1 MTVTSSKRSNRRRTN
16 APSAL
21 LALALLAGTAA
32 GCTHFRGGPG
42 AALDGRAACSALDS
56 ALAASGLG
64 GGLAMEGK
72 VTIDAEQYRVRGRF
86 TLTLSAGGD
95 LVFEMTSTT
104 AIGGHREDAVFSFY
118 ADTLRVLDREHG
130 RYYEGADVGAMV
142 SDALGADLDVAELLR
157 RVAARP
163 LDCARVGALRLRPEG
178 LDGRVDEGAFEVGFR
193 AGRIASAV
201 WPLPRNDRSGRQS
214 LSAAYSWRG
223 GRLTGLTLWVPEERW
238 RIRLTAD

>member
-1 MTVTSSKRSNRRRTN
+1 M
-16 APSAL
+16 
-21 LALALLAGTAA
+21 
-32 GCTHFRGGPG
+32 
-42 AALDGRAACSALDS
+42 D
-56 ALAASGLG
+56 
-64 GGLAMEGK
+64 GK

-86 TLTLSAGGD
+86 TLTLSPAGD

-104 AIGGHREDAVFSFY
+104 AIGGHREDAVFSFF

-130 RYYEGADVGAMV
+130 HFYEGADVDAMV
-142 SDALGADLDVAELLR
+142 SDALGADLDVAELVR

-163 LDCARVGALRLRPEG
+163 LDCTRVGALRVRPDG
-178 LDGRVDEGAFEVGFR
+178 LDGHLDDGAFEVGFR

-201 WPLPRNDRSGRQS
+201 WPLPRNDRAGRES

-238 RIRLTAD
+238 RIRLTGE